1 VTERLVI
8 IGGGPAGLSAAKG
21 YRDHGGA
28 GEVVILSA
36 DAALPY
42 NRPPLSK
49 DFLQGEMPDS
59 ELGMEDQRFF
69 DDSRIEVRLDAL
81 VTRLDPAAHLVQIAG
96 SEPLTYTWC
105 VLATG
110 SSAQRITVDNAHL
123 PGIHTLRSLADGRR
137 LAQDAADA
145 KRATVIGSG
154 FIGCEVAASLSLLG
168 VEVTL
173 VTQEELPQQ
182 KRLGDYAG
190 RRIADWLEGHGVE
203 LVLDSKLAAV
213 GHDATTVHLDDR
225 EIEADFIVMAAGAAP
240 NVELAE
246 AAGLLMDGGRICTDS
261 RMRTSAP
268 DVYAV
273 GDIAFA
279 VNEVVN
285 RRLPV
290 EHWGEAMAMGEVAGT
305 TIAGHDAA
313 WAQAPGFWSSIG
325 EHTLKYVAWGDG
337 FTDID
342 VREHPDGGFTVWY
355 STDGVLV
362 GALTSAADDDYERG
376 RELIERGASVSDI

>member
-1 VTERLVI
+1 M
-8 IGGGPAGLSAAKG
+8 
-21 YRDHGGA
+21 
-28 GEVVILSA
+28 LSA
-36 DAALPY
+36 DTALPY

-49 DFLQGEMPDS
+49 DFLQGETLDS
-59 ELGMEDQRFF
+59 ELGLEDQKFF
-69 DDSRIEVRLDAL
+69 VDSRIEVRLDAL
-81 VTRLDPAAHLVQIAG
+81 VTGLDPVGHQVQIAG
-96 SEPLTYTWC
+96 SEPLRYTWC

-110 SSAQRITVDNAHL
+110 SSAQRINVDNAHL
-123 PGIHTLRSLADGRR
+123 PGILTLRSLADGRR
-137 LAQDAADA
+137 LAGAAAEA

-168 VEVTL
+168 LEVIL

-182 KRLGDYAG
+182 TRLGDYAG
-190 RRIADWLEGHGVE
+190 RRIADWLEGYGVE
-203 LVLDSKLAAV
+203 LLLDRQLAAV

-225 EIEADFIVMAAGAAP
+225 EIEADFIVMAAGASP

-246 AAGLLMDGGRICTDS
+246 AAGLAMDRGRVLTDD
-261 RMRTSAP
+261 RMRTSVL

-273 GDIAFA
+273 GDIALA
-279 VNEVVN
+279 VNGVVN

-305 TIAGHDAA
+305 TIAGDDAA

-337 FTDID
+337 FTDTD
-342 VREHPDGGFTVWY
+342 VREHADGGFTVWY
-355 STDGVLV
+355 STDGVVV
-362 GALTSAADDDYERG
+362 GTLTSEADDDYERG
-376 RELIERGASVSDI
+376 RALIESGAAVSEI